1 MLQASLAQA
10 LARRQ
15 RYVTPGGAITHV
27 STYIGTNKM
36 ELLAQGQSA
45 EQVAATLARQAMA
58 YLVEQAPD
66 AVVDP
71 HFHEV
76 DQFQLFIG
84 GSGRIGTHRL
94 NGVSVHYAGAHNPY
108 GPIVAGPEGVQ
119 YMTLRHQW
127 DRGAQWMPGA
137 AQVLR
142 DLPQRRHVTYTTAP
156 LVWDADL
163 GAQPGLRVTEVVPQQ
178 AHAGGV
184 SCWQAGPGTV
194 LQADPS
200 GCAGQFWYL
209 IGGSLLEPL
218 AQGTGACIYF
228 APEEAPTS
236 VRAGPQGVQLL
247 QLRFAL
253 H

>member
-1 MLQASLAQA
+1 
-10 LARRQ
+10 
-15 RYVTPGGAITHV
+15 
-27 STYIGTNKM
+27 M
-36 ELLAQGQSA
+36 ELLAQGQSP
-45 EQVAATLARQAMA
+45 EQAASALAGQAMA
-58 YLVEQAPD
+58 YLVEQAPG
-66 AVVDP
+66 AVVAP

-94 NGVSVHYAGAHNPY
+94 DGVAVHYAAAHNPY

-119 YMTLRHQW
+119 YITLRRQW

-142 DLPQRRHVTYTTAP
+142 DLPGRRHVAYTTAP
-156 LVWDADL
+156 LVWDA
-163 GAQPGLRVTEVVPQQ
+163 GPSGGLRITEVAPQQ
-178 AHAGGV
+178 SHVGGV
-184 SCWQAGPGTV
+184 SLWQASPGVV

-209 IGGSLLEPL
+209 LGGSLLEPM
-218 AQGTGACIYF
+218 AQGAGACIYF
-228 APEEAPTS
+228 AADEAPPS
-236 VRAGPQGVQLL
+236 VTAGPQGVQLL

>member
-1 MLQASLAQA
+1 MQQASLAQA

-15 RYVTPGGAITHV
+15 RYVTPGGALTHV

-36 ELLAQGQSA
+36 ELLAQGQSP
-45 EQVAATLARQAMA
+45 EQAALAGQPMA
-58 YLVEQAPD
+58 YLVEQAPG
-66 AVVDP
+66 ASVAP
-71 HFHEV
+71 HFLEV

-94 NGVSVHYAGAHNPY
+94 DGVTVHYAAAHNPY

-119 YMTLRHQW
+119 YVTLRRQW

-142 DLPQRRHVTYTTAP
+142 DLPGRCHVAYTTAP
-156 LVWDADL
+156 LVWDA
-163 GAQPGLRVTEVVPQQ
+163 GPSSGLRITEVAPQQ
-178 AHAGGV
+178 PHVGGV
-184 SCWQAGPGTV
+184 SLWQASPGVV

-209 IGGSLLEPL
+209 LGGSLLEPM
-218 AQGTGACIYF
+218 AQGAGACIYL
-228 APEEAPTS
+228 ASDEAPPPVT
-236 VRAGPQGVQLL
+236 AGPQGVQLL